1 MNQSSKKPALRM
13 GIGGPVGAGKT
24 AMVKQLCMALRQRV
38 NLAVITNDIY
48 TREDADL
55 CCVIRRYLPIES
67 RGRNRRLSPY
77 SDSRGCE
84 HESACC

>member
-48 TREDADL
+48 TREDADF
-55 CCVIRRYLPIES
+55 CCVIRRYLPSEL
-67 RGRNRRLSPY
+67 RGSKQEAVPIQRFERMR
-77 SDSRGCE
+77 
-84 HESACC
+84 A

>member
-38 NLAVITNDIY
+38 
-48 TREDADL
+48 EF
-55 CCVIRRYLPIES
+55 
-67 RGRNRRLSPY
+67 
-77 SDSRGCE
+77 GCH
-84 HESACC
+84 HE